1 MIDTS
6 KKSRQEILREKKEAE
21 LRELRKKESEWK
33 RKQENGAKC
42 MIGAA
47 FLKCFPEALL
57 FEAEEWD
64 RIARAAVMSKE
75 FQGMVQA
82 IKQEASDVKKP
93 GSEPVV
99 PETAK
104 GDAGEKK
111 PAQEMMKPET
121 VKEAVSLRKPVMT
134 NAQPKGDSDDFFDEE
149 DGDTDPKD

>member
-33 RKQENGAKC
+33 HKQENGAKC

-75 FQGMVQA
+75 FQGTVQA
-82 IKQEASDVKKP
+82 IKQETSGGKKP

-99 PETAK
+99 SETAK

-111 PAQEMMKPET
+111 PTQETMKPET

-134 NAQPKGDSDDFFDEE
+134 NAQPKDDSDDFFDEE
-149 DGDTDPKD
+149 DGDTEQEE